1 MNKKRTTLF
10 LAAMS
15 MALCAMA
22 DKYVQGMTI
31 TKTDGSS
38 ISVEI
43 EAVRSI
49 KFEDGTM
56 VINKK
61 DGGQQKVSVD
71 EVGSIS
77 FESMASAITTITTNN
92 GNTAITITD
101 ISGKVIFKGKAQEY
115 DTKDAPHGIYIINAN
130 GRSYKTIIK

>member
-43 EAVRSI
+43 AAMRSI
-49 KFEDGTM
+49 KFENGTM

-71 EVGSIS
+71 EIETVH
-77 FESMASAITTITTNN
+77 FESIVTAIATIT
-92 GNTAITITD
+92 GNENDTAITITD
-101 ISGKVIFKGKAQEY
+101 LSGKVVFKGNAKEY
-115 DTKDAPHGIYIINAN
+115 DANNRLRGAYIINS
-130 GRSYKTIIK
+130 GSKSYKTIIK

>member
-22 DKYVQGMTI
+22 DKYEQGMTI

-43 EAVRSI
+43 AAMRSI

-71 EVGSIS
+71 EVETIS
-77 FESMASAITTITTNN
+77 FGSVATAITAITADN

-101 ISGKVIFKGKAQEY
+101 LSGKVVFKGNANEY
-115 DTKDAPHGIYIINAN
+115 DAKDALHGVYIINAN
-130 GRSYKTIIK
+130 GKSYKTIIK